1 MRHDK
6 PNSQDINAVWG
17 ESATGENLQRP
28 SDSYIHDGWLQ
39 VKPPY
44 QIENWSMNKLHSFV
58 AYLNQR
64 GIPEWDSSTEY
75 FINNSYVMGSDGRV
89 YKCIQTNIGMNPT
102 TNGNGQYWELTSWD
116 RYATTSKAGIARKAT
131 PEQVLAGRDN
141 ETYVTP
147 ATYKSSLPDIPTPPN
162 ATESNRGMIE
172 IATQNEVNQG
182 RDKERAITPSTLK
195 TYADTQIVTMA
206 APTGSV
212 ICYTGTTPPAGYLEC
227 NGREYLRSEY
237 SALFTVI
244 GTRFGNGNGTTS
256 FNVPDL
262 RGEFVRGWD
271 NGRGVD
277 PDRNRT
283 LGSHQGD
290 TFRSHRHTGT
300 TASDGSHSHDAST
313 SSAGNHSHS
322 GSTSTNGQ
330 HGHGASTS
338 YEGNHSHSGSTNT
351 TGNHS
356 HSYRSSKARDS
367 GGGDRGIVGWGQGT
381 SYTYSA
387 SGAIHDAGNH
397 SHSISTN
404 TTGGHRH
411 DIYISEAGNHNHS
424 FSTNT
429 TGSHSHTV
437 SVTAAGSH
445 SHSFTTN
452 TEDSGGGSE
461 TRPRNTA
468 LMYII
473 KA

>member
-6 PNSQDINAVWG
+6 PNSQDINTVWG
-17 ESATGENLQRP
+17 KSATAANLQRP

-39 VKPPY
+39 VKPPFE
-44 QIENWSMNKLHSFV
+44 IENWSMHKLHSFI

-64 GIPEWDSSTEY
+64 GIPEWDSDTEY

-147 ATYKSSLPDIPTPPN
+147 ATYRSSLPDTPTPPD

-182 RDKERAITPSTLK
+182 RDKERAVTPASLK
-195 TYADTQIVTMA
+195 AYADTQIVTMA

-212 ICYTGTTPPAGYLEC
+212 ICYTGTAPPAGYLEC

-283 LGSHQGD
+283 LGSHQED
-290 TFRSHRHTGT
+290 TFRSHRHSGSTSSAGT
-300 TASDGSHSHDAST
+300 HSHDAST
-313 SSAGNHSHS
+313 SSAGHHNHS
-322 GSTSTNGQ
+322 GSTSMNGE
-330 HGHGASTS
+330 HSHGAGTS
-338 YEGNHSHSGSTNT
+338 LEGNHSHSGSTNAA
-351 TGNHS
+351 GEHW
-356 HSYRSSKARDS
+356 HGMKRDGQGS
-367 GGGDRGIVGWGQGT
+367 GGGWALRHGDRVGGPSGGQEMD
-381 SYTYSA
+381 S
-387 SGAIHDAGNH
+387 AGNH

-404 TTGGHRH
+404 VTGAHSHRI
-411 DIYISEAGNHNHS
+411 DVYGAGNHNHHLS
-424 FSTNT
+424 INYS
-429 TGSHSHTV
+429 
-437 SVTAAGSH
+437 GSH
-445 SHSFTTN
+445 SHSVSVSNAGSHNHSFTTN
-452 TEDSGGGSE
+452 AEDAGGGPE